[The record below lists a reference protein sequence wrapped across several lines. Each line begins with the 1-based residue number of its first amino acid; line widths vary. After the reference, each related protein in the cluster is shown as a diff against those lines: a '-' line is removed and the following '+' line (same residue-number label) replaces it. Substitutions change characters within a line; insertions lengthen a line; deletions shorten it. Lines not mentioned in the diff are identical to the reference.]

1 MIRLRFDA
9 TGPEQVIGGGRA
21 TIKVAPPQDDR
32 KGSSLLYYSVAG
44 TTAGSANF
52 LGRPQGIVPTIQR
65 ISPLSPWRRSAGL
78 VCLVLSLHHTLC
90 LRHIVLR
97 SCFVNWLAEPDNM
110 NSRGD
115 DVK

>member
-78 VCLVLSLHHTLC
+78 APVLGWCVWFYHFITPYVCATSSSDLVSSIGLQSPT
-90 LRHIVLR
+90 I
-97 SCFVNWLAEPDNM
+97 
-110 NSRGD
+110 
-115 DVK
+115 